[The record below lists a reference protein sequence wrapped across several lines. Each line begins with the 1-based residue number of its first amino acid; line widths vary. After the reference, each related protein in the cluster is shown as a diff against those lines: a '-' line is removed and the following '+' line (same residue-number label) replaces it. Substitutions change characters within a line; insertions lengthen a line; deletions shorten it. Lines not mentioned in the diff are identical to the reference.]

1 LDRDIQTTGVI
12 TMFIEVDPAED
23 ETLKIAERILSDS
36 EAGKKT
42 IEEIKKEQEKVCQK
56 KLKSQN

>member
-1 LDRDIQTTGVI
+1 
-12 TMFIEVDPAED
+12 MFIEVDPAED

-42 IEEIKKEQEKVCQK
+42 IESIKKEQDKVCQK